1 MGPVNEFLVAYLLT
15 VDEKL
20 LDYLDP
26 NGDMALGV
34 VRRLRQYT
42 TALLDG
48 SVSPTEIVKDWPDW
62 YLLAPAFV
70 AAYLPEDVEV
80 LEQKAAFLKA
90 AESGRPVAL
99 TEILSG
105 PGVVPVAGASSHAF
119 PSVVA
124 TATA

>member
-26 NGDMALGV
+26 NGDMELGV

-70 AAYLPEDVEV
+70 AAYLPEDIEV
-80 LEQKAAFLKA
+80 MEQKAAFLKA

-99 TEILSG
+99 T
-105 PGVVPVAGASSHAF
+105 GVDRTYLAALRLHLDMYPEMF
-119 PSVVA
+119 A
-124 TATA
+124 TGE